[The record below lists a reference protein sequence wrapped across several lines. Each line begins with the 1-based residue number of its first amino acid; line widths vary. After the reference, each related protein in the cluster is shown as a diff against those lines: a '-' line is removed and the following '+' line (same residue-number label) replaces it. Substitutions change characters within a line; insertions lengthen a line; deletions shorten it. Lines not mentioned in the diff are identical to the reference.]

1 MMAVTNKSCERACHG
16 YLGHFFSR
24 HSDAAL
30 QKRVLKAFRLL
41 TTSEKPLTGEPA
53 GWAAG
58 LIYVVANRDRQ
69 PCGVPGMLN
78 SEFESLFGVSMG
90 TIRKRA
96 ARIAELLAW

>member
-69 PCGVPGMLN
+69 PCGVFVGLPERLQSPDGHWTA
-78 SEFESLFGVSMG
+78 S
-90 TIRKRA
+90 A
-96 ARIAELLAW
+96 